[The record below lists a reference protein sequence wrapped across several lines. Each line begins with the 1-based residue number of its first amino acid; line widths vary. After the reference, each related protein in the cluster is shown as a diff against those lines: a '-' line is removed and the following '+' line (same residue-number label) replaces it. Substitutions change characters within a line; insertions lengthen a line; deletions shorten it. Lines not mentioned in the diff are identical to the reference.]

1 MCLMDLIDRTREFVA
16 GVLADEPSSHEMS
29 HIERVESTCMNIQAE
44 EGGDL
49 RVIRLAALLHDVGVV
64 REHREGGD
72 HADYSA
78 EIARDFLLSEGM
90 DAPTID
96 HVVSCIRTHRFS
108 RGYKAESLE
117 GRILQDADRIDA
129 LGAIGIFRAVMSM
142 GALRCLKHA
151 SGVEKTSSKNAYA
164 EDPLDGFA
172 EYMEMKPFKIMNRL
186 NTAAAREIAEDR
198 LKIMHQYL
206 DALEDETS
214 FR

>member
-1 MCLMDLIDRTREFVA
+1 MDLIERTREFVA

-29 HIERVESTCMNIQAE
+29 HIERVESTCMKIQAE

-49 RVIRLAALLHDVGVV
+49 QVIRLSALLHDVGVV

-72 HADYSA
+72 HSVYSA
-78 EIARDFLLSEGM
+78 EMARDFLLNEGV
-90 DAPTID
+90 DASSVD

-108 RGYKAESLE
+108 RGHKAESLE
-117 GRILQDADRIDA
+117 GQILQDSDRIDA

-142 GALRCLKHA
+142 GALRCLKHS
-151 SGVEKTSSKNAYA
+151 SGVEKASSKNAYA

-172 EYMEMKPFKIMNRL
+172 EYMEMKPFKIMERL
-186 NTAAAREIAEDR
+186 NTGAAKKIAEDR

-214 FR
+214 F

>member
-1 MCLMDLIDRTREFVA
+1 MDLINRTREFVA
-16 GVLADEPSSHEMS
+16 DVLADEPSSHEMS
-29 HIERVESTCMNIQAE
+29 HIERVESTCMTIQAI

-49 RVIRLAALLHDVGVV
+49 QVIRLAALLHDVGVV
-64 REHREGGD
+64 QEHREGGD
-72 HADYSA
+72 HSVYSA
-78 EIARDFLLSEGM
+78 EIAQDFLLDQG
-90 DAPTID
+90 ID
-96 HVVSCIRTHRFS
+96 ESIVSHVVSCIRSHRFS
-108 RGYKAESLE
+108 RGHKAETLE
-117 GRILQDADRIDA
+117 GQILQDADRIDA

-151 SGVEKTSSKNAYA
+151 SGVEKSSSKNAYA

-186 NTAAAREIAEDR
+186 NTAAARKIAEDR

-214 FR
+214 FT